1 MLYSNLD
8 HAADLA
14 HHIEITLQ
22 DATNSRYKLG
32 LFLEN
37 EKIEL
42 EKKGDWTWTLVQRL
56 YDLASSLSAL
66 TEGSVCVETF
76 LRHL

>member
-8 HAADLA
+8 HTADLV

-22 DATNSRYKLG
+22 DDTNSRYKLG
-32 LFLEN
+32 LFLED

-42 EKKGDWTWTLVQRL
+42 EKKGDWTWAPVQRL
-56 YDLASSLSAL
+56 YGLVSSLHAL
-66 TEGSVCVETF
+66 TEGSVCIETF
-76 LRHL
+76 LRHP